1 MVNWTETLRL
11 IDKTKGTVTPV
22 VINGDSSGSLLS
34 WKNSVSATH
43 TGIKKTNGGTVV
55 LRIDA
60 LGTFIRQSPILNDQ
74 NAKFNYLIE
83 YQISQDVNSNG
94 IYVPSRLF
102 RMEIRNAIIE
112 LVDGVGECLNITC
125 IEQQY
130 RLKEAFDSIN
140 NYFLTPLDEVT
151 SRAINFNSA
160 NPRVLRLT
168 VSVPDPTAFNTM
180 GSDSLQNNWLP
191 QGPTSF
197 HELDTNV
204 ISTLSGPPSAGGT
217 LTDFYFDFD
226 PDPTQTKTIN
236 QKFDI
241 YGNTSSGVTISPTKP
256 GVVGMQLNQSN
267 NLSSQNY
274 KNQVIFKG
282 NATSGS
288 LPMETVKFNSAY
300 THAEGYDGFGG
311 RPIWSSASVSYVVND
326 LVKRTLSI
334 SNGTSTFNTS
344 RYFKC
349 VRSHTSNGANDP
361 ILDNGTFWFED
372 FTIIPEW
379 VPFSHF
385 FAGDIVTV
393 TNSGNVNYFIAKV
406 DMTFSSVPTIDANWL
421 SIWFNRPSVSYQP
434 FYSYTPWTSDYND
447 WLTNISGSSFTTTSG
462 TSYLGFFVDWNY
474 TVANYDPKT
483 RSNEFS
489 YISMKS
495 VSYYQNGPPADP
507 NEIFEGQRIL
517 VKSPGSG
524 PFAGHENR
532 IAQYDNTIGNWQ
544 FSNAPVTND
553 VVSIL
558 SIPLVT
564 SVTGFLTYRW
574 DGGNWVT
581 LPLGPNNT
589 TALHPIKDM
598 YLTKGASGIASQAIE
613 ARFNYTTSSIW
624 SVIGLAAIPAPF
636 NFDDNMNLNSRGMWL
651 NFWFPY
657 PRRKT
662 NSNNPVGYRYGQNIG
677 TSSALGTLNTFNLDG
692 DRHGLAGWN
701 QGINSEDMGRITG
714 VHFKIKPSFFR
725 VDRTNGSGILT
736 QGYDNQA
743 FTFWAVDMFDRV
755 FYQDFQCR
763 INGAFETIDVQF
775 GANANQLLYFNRLDE
790 LQLLGGFTSPWNFFL
805 KEKEFTGVAFDWR
818 FVKSCG
824 WQWKGANDE
833 TNQYKTATE
842 QGWTGVWNGALQIL
856 NGSAAAGALASAFN
870 TNNELDYGTLA
881 LDEFYFIKELYV
893 NSSDTVLTDPRVTV
907 EYDDS
912 EPDYYNAK
920 AKAQAISLRDQYYP
934 LFTTYEATGDVRM
947 KFGQTF
953 TVSGTRVVGGSDTLV
968 CSEVTHVTDKTGY
981 HMSVTGVKKFVLP
994 ILTISPLFGNLS
1006 TNFTVTGTSF
1016 SKNGT
1021 TLLFSDG
1028 GNIGTAFNDPSGGFT
1043 FILLASSFF
1052 TVGQHT
1058 ITATDQ
1064 VTGVSTS
1071 VLIQVVS

>member
-1 MVNWTETLRL
+1 MVNWRETLRL
-11 IDKTKGTVTPV
+11 IDKTKTSVTPI
-22 VINGDSSGSLLS
+22 VINGDSSGNMLS
-34 WKNSVSATH
+34 WKNSASVTH
-43 TGIKKTNGGTVV
+43 TGIKKTNGGTII

-60 LGTFIRQSPILNDQ
+60 LGTFIRSSPILNDQ

-83 YQISQDVNSNG
+83 YQISQDINSNG
-94 IYVPSRLF
+94 VYVPSRLF
-102 RMEIRNAIIE
+102 RMEIRNAVIE
-112 LVDGVGECLNITC
+112 LVDGIGECLNITC

-130 RLKEAFDSIN
+130 RLKESFDSIN
-140 NYFLTPLDEVT
+140 NYFINPAAEVLA
-151 SRAINFNSA
+151 RIANFQDSYPSVISLFPNFSTQAYA
-160 NPRVLRLT
+160 NT
-168 VSVPDPTAFNTM
+168 NVS
-180 GSDSLQNNWLP
+180 SLNNNWLP
-191 QGPTSF
+191 QAPTAF
-197 HELDTNV
+197 HELFSNV
-204 ISTLSGPPSAGGT
+204 VSTLASPPSAGGT
-217 LTDFYFDFD
+217 LTDYYFDFTS
-226 PDPTQTKTIN
+226 DPTGTRLISLD
-236 QKFDI
+236 FDI
-241 YGNTSSGVTISPTKP
+241 YGRVDSGVTLTPTKP

-311 RPIWSSASVSYVVND
+311 RPVWSSSSVSYVVND
-326 LVKRTLSI
+326 LVKRTLTI

-349 VRSHTSNGANDP
+349 ILANTSSGANDP
-361 ILDNGTFWFED
+361 IIDSTHWFED

-393 TNSGNVNYFIAKV
+393 TSGGNVNYFIAKV

-421 SIWFNRPSVSYQP
+421 SIWTTRSSSTYQP

-483 RSNEFS
+483 RADAFS

-495 VSYYQNGPPADP
+495 VSYYQNGPPADT

-524 PFAGHENR
+524 VFAGHENR
-532 IAQYDNTIGNWQ
+532 IAQYDISIGGWR

-558 SIPLVT
+558 SIPLIT
-564 SVTGFLTYRW
+564 SVTGFMTYRW
-574 DGGNWVT
+574 DGANWVT
-581 LPLGPNNT
+581 VALGANNT

-613 ARFNYTTSSIW
+613 ARFNYTTSSLW
-624 SVIGLAAIPAPF
+624 SVIGLSAIPAPF
-636 NFDDNMNLNSRGMWL
+636 NFDDDMNKNSRGMWL

-701 QGINSEDMGRITG
+701 QGTNSEDMGRITG

-763 INGAFETIDVQF
+763 INGAYETIDVQF

-833 TNQYKTATE
+833 TNQYKTSTE
-842 QGWTGVWNGALQIL
+842 QGWSSVWNGALQVL
-856 NGSAAAGALASAFN
+856 NGSAAASTLLSAFN

-893 NSSDTVLTDPRVTV
+893 NSSDSILQDPRMTI
-907 EYDDS
+907 EFDDS

-920 AKAQAISLRDQYYP
+920 SKAQAIMLRDQYYP

-953 TVSGTRVVGGSDTLV
+953 TVSGSRVVGGSDTLV
-968 CSEVTHVTDKTGY
+968 CSEVTHTIDKTGY

-994 ILTISPLFGNLS
+994 IVTSTPLFGNSS
-1006 TNFTVTGTSF
+1006 TNFHITGSTFTKSISSNIFYIDGVFFGNEASDSSGNISFVLPGSLISIGAHTLTIVDGVTGIS
-1016 SKNGT
+1016 
-1021 TLLFSDG
+1021 
-1028 GNIGTAFNDPSGGFT
+1028 
-1043 FILLASSFF
+1043 AS
-1052 TVGQHT
+1052 V
-1058 ITATDQ
+1058 
-1064 VTGVSTS
+1064 V
-1071 VLIQVVS
+1071 IQVVS